1 MNKPVSPSHLPSHLR
16 ADGKTLADFMPD
28 AHFTAEGSSFTAT
41 AGRECAPPFAAHGDL
56 IAALKSIY
64 DPEIPINIFDLGLIY
79 KIAQDD
85 KGDLDVEMTL
95 TAPGCP
101 VAGTFPGQVAQTL
114 AALKGVG
121 RVQVALVWDPP
132 WTKDKMSHDA
142 RLILEM

>member
-1 MNKPVSPSHLPSHLR
+1 MSKPALPPSLPPHLR
-16 ADGKTLADFMPD
+16 EDGKTLADFMPG

-41 AGRECAPPFAAHGDL
+41 AGQECAPPFAAHGDL

-79 KIAQDD
+79 KVAQDD
-85 KGDLDVEMTL
+85 RGDVDVEMTL

-121 RVQVALVWDPP
+121 CVQVTLVWDPP
-132 WTKDKMSHDA
+132 WTKDKMSDDA